1 MRIRSLILPAMILAA
16 PFSARA
22 QWIDSSVYA
31 DDEFKI
37 FISTSLNTAGV
48 EFAQGGGWAI
58 NFRNRLYLYPG
69 VTTYFMHVWV
79 RDVGGSPTGLLGQF
93 RLSSHRGCRFANGT
107 NALVTTASPRLWRI
121 SPRQPSTTSLTGGPP
136 GAPYFNNEMPA
147 FATATLPVVSL
158 GTNAGPNPWPTS
170 PVPKPFG
177 GVPAGAHWIWG
188 PPAGP
193 AGPVAWFT
201 TRITCTTPTLVGNPN

>member
-1 MRIRSLILPAMILAA
+1 MRIRSFILPALILAA
-16 PFSARA
+16 PLSARA
-22 QWIDSSVYA
+22 QWIESSIYA

-37 FISTSLNTAGV
+37 FISNSANTRGV
-48 EFAQGGGWAI
+48 EFAQGAGWAI
-58 NFRNRLYLYPG
+58 NFQNRLYLYPG

-93 RLSSHRGCRFANGT
+93 RLSNHRGCRFANGATTLLT
-107 NALVTTASPRLWRI
+107 NTTPGNWRI
-121 SPRQPSTTSLTGGPP
+121 SPRIASTTPLTGGPP
-136 GAPYFNNEMPA
+136 GASYFNNAMPA

-158 GTNAGPNPWPTS
+158 GTNAANPWPTS

-177 GVPAGAHWIWG
+177 GVSGAAHWIWG
-188 PPAGP
+188 PRIGP